1 MPKVCFVLLIASV
14 RIITYMYRLTLVSAI
29 IAQEAKES
37 IGHRKTSFNLL
48 GAQLKVEIPG
58 NRLSGGGPGGV
69 LGGAWKIMGCPGAV
83 LEGLGG
89 HDGPPRPPK
98 TPLRWAKP

>member
-1 MPKVCFVLLIASV
+1 
-14 RIITYMYRLTLVSAI
+14 MYRLTLVGAI

-58 NRLSGGGPGGV
+58 NRLSGVGPGGV
-69 LGGAWKIMGCPGAV
+69 LGGDWGVLGRSWRA
-83 LEGLGG
+83 LEGTMGPQE
-89 HDGPPRPPK
+89 PPRPP
-98 TPLRWAKP
+98 